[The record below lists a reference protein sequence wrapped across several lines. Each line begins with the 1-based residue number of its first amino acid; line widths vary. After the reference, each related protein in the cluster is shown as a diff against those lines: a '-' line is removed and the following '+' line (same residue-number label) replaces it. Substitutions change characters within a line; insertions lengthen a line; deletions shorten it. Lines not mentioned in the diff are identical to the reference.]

1 MSSRVTSRTDH
12 RVVYGPFPA
21 DWPLVALAL
30 TLTAVGIAMVY
41 SAGQTDVPTFVE
53 GLWRTQMVWFALGLG
68 MAYTISRTSVRL
80 LEWGTVPVYLGA
92 CFLLLV
98 LVFIGS
104 GAGTAAST
112 KSWLAIGGV
121 RLGQPSEF
129 AKIAVVLMLARSLS
143 GQRSAPTTLVALW
156 KPALIVL
163 IPWLLVMAQPDLGTG
178 VVFIGIFFAMLFW
191 SGVPWPLLVM
201 AASPAVSLILAFG
214 PGVWG
219 AWFLMLL
226 ALVAWVRP
234 AMVEG
239 VVLVAANVAMGVVA
253 PVLWERLNP
262 YQQRRLLVFL
272 DPSSDPRASGYH
284 VIQSQV
290 AIGSGGVSGKGFTE
304 GSQKRLAFLPEQQ
317 TDFIYSVVGEELG
330 FLGVT
335 LTLAL
340 FCLFLLRTVRVAS
353 RATNP
358 FASLAAF
365 GLTAAWFTHIIVN
378 IGMTVGLMP
387 ITGIPLPFFSYGGS
401 FMLAC
406 WIGVGMLALISAEG
420 RGRADKF

>member
-1 MSSRVTSRTDH
+1 
-12 RVVYGPFPA
+12 VVYGPLPA
-21 DWPLVALAL
+21 DWPLVVLAL
-30 TLTAVGIAMVY
+30 SLTAFGIAMVY

-98 LVFIGS
+98 LIFIGS

-112 KSWLAIGGV
+112 KSWLSIGGV

-143 GQRSAPTTLVALW
+143 GQRSAPTTLIALW

-178 VVFIGIFFAMLFW
+178 IVFIGIFFAMLFW
-191 SGVPWPLLVM
+191 SGVPWPLLIM

-234 AMVEG
+234 AIVEG
-239 VVLVAANVAMGVVA
+239 AVLVAANVAMGVVA

-353 RATNP
+353 RAANP
-358 FASLAAF
+358 FASLVAF

-406 WIGVGMLALISAEG
+406 WIAVGMLALISAEG
-420 RGRADKF
+420 RGRPDRF